1 MDPRGIGY
9 SNTDVSKWLQTS
21 NEFEGS
27 PHRSKTQAGF
37 GPASALFARAFTLT
51 LA

>member
-9 SNTDVSKWLQTS
+9 SNVDVSKWLHTS

-27 PHRSKTQAGF
+27 LRRSKTQAGF
-37 GPASALFARAFTLT
+37 GPASTLFARPSH
-51 LA
+51 